1 MSRQDEWT
9 RETEAAAL
17 ERLRAAAGAHRQT
30 PVVIVYTRQ
39 SVSDFDAEGRIEF
52 AAKVFQRDRGGQFD
66 DLRLAVMLLQPG
78 EQRVID
84 PLVGDRHPLSV
95 FERDPFGFA
104 EQSAIAPAR
113 NRGQPFFA
121 LIAFPHTEGIDVD
134 SERAAIDRRD
144 AQRDQGHQA
153 FRQQT

>member
-1 MSRQDEWT
+1 M
-9 RETEAAAL
+9 
-17 ERLRAAAGAHRQT
+17 G
-30 PVVIVYTRQ
+30 
-39 SVSDFDAEGRIEF
+39 FDAEGRIEF

-134 SERAAIDRRD
+134 SERAAVDRGD
-144 AQRDQGHQA
+144 PQRDERHQPLRQFSGLLDRGTEQSRHPFQDVNGSI
-153 FRQQT
+153 FRVATQTNYRRNV